1 MKSKRIH
8 RIIGL
13 LLVLPVIGWTF
24 TGIIFFIKPGYE
36 AAYDQ
41 LAVKTYPLEKSF
53 VIPES
58 KDWTEV
64 RLLKTILGYHLLVKT
79 DNGFQHLDPIS
90 FQSKEI
96 PVDLELSSLFDDS
109 FSNKSERYGH
119 VISSDDFKVMTSTG
133 IEVSLNWSRLTLGQ
147 KGEDTKLINTLYKI
161 HYLQWTPYKGI
172 NQYMGIIGLI
182 LLLALTIFGLKI
194 YMSDQHKN
202 SPNKPLKQDK

>member
-1 MKSKRIH
+1 
-8 RIIGL
+8 
-13 LLVLPVIGWTF
+13 VIGWTI
-24 TGIIFFIKPGYE
+24 TGVIFFIKPGYQ

-58 KDWTEV
+58 KEWKEV

-79 DNGFQHLDPIS
+79 ENGFEHLDPIT

-96 PVDLELSSLFDDS
+96 PVGLALNSLFNDS
-109 FSNKSERYGH
+109 FLNKSERYGQ
-119 VISSDDFKVMTSTG
+119 VISSDNFNVITSKG
-133 IEVSLNWSRLTLGQ
+133 IEVSLNWDRLTLRQ

-161 HYLQWTPYKGI
+161 HYLQWTPFKGI

-182 LLLALTIFGLKI
+182 LLMTLTIFGLKMYI
-194 YMSDQHKN
+194 SAR
-202 SPNKPLKQDK
+202 NKSTSSNTP

>member
-13 LLVLPVIGWTF
+13 LLILPVIGWTI
-24 TGIIFFIKPGYE
+24 TGVIFFIKPGYQ

-58 KDWTEV
+58 KEWKEV

-79 DNGFQHLDPIS
+79 DNGFEHLDPIT

-96 PVDLELSSLFDDS
+96 PVGLALNSLFNDS
-109 FSNKSERYGH
+109 FLNKSERYGH
-119 VISSDDFKVMTSTG
+119 VISSDNFNVITSKG
-133 IEVSLNWSRLTLGQ
+133 IEVSLNWDRLTLRQ

-161 HYLQWTPYKGI
+161 HYLQWTPFKGI

-182 LLLALTIFGLKI
+182 LLMTLTIFGLKMYI
-194 YMSDQHKN
+194 SGR
-202 SPNKPLKQDK
+202 NKSTSSNTP

>member
-13 LLVLPVIGWTF
+13 LLVLPVIGWTV
-24 TGIIFFIKPGYE
+24 TGIIFFIKPGYQ

-58 KDWTEV
+58 KEWKEV

-79 DNGFQHLDPIS
+79 DKGFQHLDPIS
-90 FQSKEI
+90 FQAKKI
-96 PVDLELSSLFDDS
+96 PTGLELTSLFNDS

-119 VISSDDFKVMTSTG
+119 VSSSDNLKVTTSEG
-133 IEVSLNWSRLTLGQ
+133 IEVSLNWERLTLRQ
-147 KGEDTKLINTLYKI
+147 KGDDTDLINTLYKI
-161 HYLQWTPYKGI
+161 HYLQWTPYKG
-172 NQYMGIIGLI
+172 LDFSHKC
-182 LLLALTIFGLKI
+182 ATKI
-194 YMSDQHKN
+194 YAANAISQ
-202 SPNKPLKQDK
+202 

>member
-13 LLVLPVIGWTF
+13 LLILPVIGWTI
-24 TGIIFFIKPGYE
+24 TGVIFFIKPGYQ

-58 KDWTEV
+58 KEWKEV

-79 DNGFQHLDPIS
+79 DNGFEHLDPIT

-96 PVDLELSSLFDDS
+96 PVALALNSLFNDS
-109 FSNKSERYGH
+109 FLNKSERYGH
-119 VISSDDFKVMTSTG
+119 VISSDNFNVITSKG
-133 IEVSLNWSRLTLGQ
+133 IEVSLNWERLTLRQ

-161 HYLQWTPYKGI
+161 HYLQWTPFKGI

-182 LLLALTIFGLKI
+182 LLMTLTIFGLKMYI
-194 YMSDQHKN
+194 SGR
-202 SPNKPLKQDK
+202 NKSTSSNTP

>member
-1 MKSKRIH
+1 MKSKQIH

-24 TGIIFFIKPGYE
+24 TGIIFFIKPGYQ
-36 AAYDQ
+36 AAYDP

-53 VIPES
+53 IIPES
-58 KDWTEV
+58 KGWTEV

-79 DNGFQHLDPIS
+79 DNGFEHLDPVS
-90 FQSKEI
+90 FKPKKI
-96 PVDLELSSLFDDS
+96 PIGVELNALFNDS

-119 VISSDDFKVMTSTG
+119 VISSDNFNVITSEG
-133 IEVSLNWSRLTLGQ
+133 VQVSLDWKRLTLRQ

-161 HYLQWTPYKGI
+161 HYLQWTPYKGV

-182 LLLALTIFGLKI
+182 LLMTLTMLGLKI
-194 YMSDQHKN
+194 YISGRHKN
-202 SPNKPLKQDK
+202 TLNKNE

>member
-24 TGIIFFIKPGYE
+24 TGIVFFIKPGYQ

-41 LAVKTYPLEKSF
+41 LTVKTYPLEKSF
-53 VIPES
+53 IIPES
-58 KDWTEV
+58 KEWTEV

-79 DNGFQHLDPIS
+79 ESGFEHLDPIS
-90 FQSKEI
+90 LQPKEL
-96 PVDLELSSLFDDS
+96 PVGVAINSLFNDS
-109 FSNKSERYGH
+109 FLNKSDRYGQ
-119 VISSDDFKVMTSTG
+119 VISRDNFKVMTSKG
-133 IEVSLNWSRLTLGQ
+133 IEVSLNWERLTLQQ
-147 KGEDTKLINTLYKI
+147 KGDDTTLINTLYKI

-182 LLLALTIFGLKI
+182 LLMTLTIFGLKI
-194 YMSDQHKN
+194 YTSSRHKN
-202 SPNKPLKQDK
+202 PPLKQD